1 MDKQPKEGIM
11 GERENIRNCD
21 GNLEALRRYENRLA
35 SGEEQLEKI
44 QALLDDE
51 LEGLMEEFREN
62 IKTISKNFYDYDLID
77 YAEEYVKDNL

>member
-1 MDKQPKEGIM
+1 MS
-11 GERENIRNCD
+11 ERDNMRNSD

-44 QALLDDE
+44 QSLLDDE

-62 IKTISKNFYDYDLID
+62 IKSISKNFYDYDLTE
-77 YAEEYVKDNL
+77 YAEEYVKDSLW